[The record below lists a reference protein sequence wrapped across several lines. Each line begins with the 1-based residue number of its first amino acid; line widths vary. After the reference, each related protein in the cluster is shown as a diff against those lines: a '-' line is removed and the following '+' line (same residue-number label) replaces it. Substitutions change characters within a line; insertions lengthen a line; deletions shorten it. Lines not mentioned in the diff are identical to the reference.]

1 MINPVLLCS
10 CKSLNTRSKENLR
23 NNLCGT
29 SERKWRGIW
38 LQSARD
44 LWQLRTPFLSK
55 EKQNE
60 IQQLGSKTRKK
71 QIVNKRVIQS
81 TITSHEKKKCPAVLY
96 PLSHLKTLHQ
106 EWVSLEK
113 THSSSTSIYVL
124 GCGNHEVKCDVLMKG
139 PGYMSIMVPLA
150 SNLFILKSSS
160 TRFEVNFPVT

>member
-1 MINPVLLCS
+1 M
-10 CKSLNTRSKENLR
+10 
-23 NNLCGT
+23 
-29 SERKWRGIW
+29 
-38 LQSARD
+38 
-44 LWQLRTPFLSK
+44 
-55 EKQNE
+55 
-60 IQQLGSKTRKK
+60 
-71 QIVNKRVIQS
+71 QIVNKRVIQR

-139 PGYMSIMVPLA
+139 PGYMSIMVSLA

-160 TRFEVNFPVT
+160 TWFEVNFSVT